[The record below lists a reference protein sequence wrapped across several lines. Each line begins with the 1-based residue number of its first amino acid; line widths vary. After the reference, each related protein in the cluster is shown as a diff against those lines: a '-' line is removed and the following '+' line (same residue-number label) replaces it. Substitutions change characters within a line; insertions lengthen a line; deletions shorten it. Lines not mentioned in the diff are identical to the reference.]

1 MSESIFEK
9 PSRRSFIKLGG
20 VVAGGLAL
28 AACAGGGTTSTSTA
42 GGSASAAAKPGI
54 GNNGQFGKGRSGATA
69 DALLIAGF
77 QWGAPATFNPLS
89 PTAAWPA
96 SANVMQIVYESP
108 LRWNILTGEIMP
120 GLCSKYEVSG
130 TESVTLTMQD
140 GVTFSDGSTC
150 TAKDVVF
157 SFELGKKNTGI
168 SVASFWQLADS
179 MEATDDKTVVIKVN
193 QKTKN
198 VSNVLRMLTETY
210 VLPTS
215 QLGSIADDKLPTEV
229 IDKPIGT
236 GPFTLDKADQTQVV
250 LAANANYWGKTFY
263 GGSPVMS
270 QIIHPIF
277 KSNEDGNIKFQAG
290 ELDIMQ
296 QFVSQIWKMWEG
308 GKPVGTYL
316 KDKPYFVPGSMPMLL
331 MNTTKK
337 GLDNPA
343 VRKAI
348 ATAIDYASIAD
359 TAMSGY
365 TDTVQASLIL
375 PSGAEE
381 KFFNK
386 SDAEANG
393 WKYDAAA
400 AEKLLTDA
408 GATKGSDGIYTLD
421 GTRLGPWKVITPTG
435 WTDWN
440 ASCEIIAKSLKAI
453 GIDCATNFPQQAD
466 CTQQIQGGTFDLAVW
481 YVSGVNPATPWARF
495 KDIMS
500 QSEVQPVGKTT
511 FANYGRWKNSEVEA
525 MLTEASQAT
534 DDTAKK
540 AAYDK
545 LDALYRK
552 EVPACPIMYRPDEFY
567 EYNATNFYNWPDE
580 NNSYAPP
587 MFRGAGNTWMYKIQ
601 KIAG

>member
-1 MSESIFEK
+1 MSDSIFEK

-20 VVAGGLAL
+20 VVAGSIAL
-28 AACAGGGTTSTSTA
+28 AACAGKSGGTTTGA
-42 GGSASAAAKPGI
+42 ASGEAKLGV
-54 GNNGQFGKGRSGATA
+54 GNNGQVGKGRSGANA
-69 DALLIAGF
+69 DTLFIAGF
-77 QWGAPATFNPLS
+77 QWGAPATFNPLA

-96 SANVMQIVYESP
+96 ANNVMQITYESL
-108 LRWNILTGEIMP
+108 LRWNIATGEIMP
-120 GLCSKYEVSG
+120 GLAKEYKVDG
-130 TESVTLTMQD
+130 TKTVTLTLQD
-140 GVTFSDGSTC
+140 GVTFSDGSPL
-150 TAKDVVF
+150 TAADVVAN
-157 SFELGKKNTGI
+157 FELGKKNTGI
-168 SVASFWQLADS
+168 SRNAFWQAADS
-179 MEATDDKTVVIKVN
+179 VTASDDKTVVVAVS

-198 VSNVLRMLTETY
+198 VGNLLRLLTETY
-210 VLPTS
+210 MLPMS
-215 QLGSIADDKLPTEV
+215 VFSKIADDKLPTE
-229 IDKPIGT
+229 IMDKPIGT

-250 LAANANYWGKTFY
+250 LKLNENYWGKTFY
-263 GGSPVMS
+263 GGLPVIK

-290 ELDIMQ
+290 DLDIMQ

-316 KDKPYFVPGSMPMLL
+316 KDKPYYLPGSMPMLL

-337 GLDNPA
+337 GLDNPV

-365 TDTVQASLIL
+365 SAAVQPSLIM
-375 PSGAEE
+375 PTGAES

-386 SDAEANG
+386 DDAAANG
-393 WKYDAAA
+393 WKTDAAA

-408 GATKGSDGIYTLD
+408 GAKKGSDGIYVLD
-421 GTRLGPWKVITPTG
+421 GSRLGPYKLITPTG

-440 ASCEIIAKSLKAI
+440 AACEIVAKSLQAI
-453 GIDCATNFPQQAD
+453 GIDCATNFPQQAET
-466 CTQQIQGGTFDLAVW
+466 TQAIQGGTFDLACW

-500 QSEVQPVGKTT
+500 QAEMQPLGKTT
-511 FANYGRWKNSEVEA
+511 FANYGRWKNDTVEA
-525 MLTEASQAT
+525 LLTEASQAV

-552 EVPACPIMYRPDEFY
+552 EVPACPLMYRPDEFY
-567 EYNATNFYNWPDE
+567 EYNASNFYNFPDE
-580 NNSYAPP
+580 KNSYAPP
-587 MFRGAGNTWMYKIQ
+587 MFRGAGNTWMYKLK

>member
-1 MSESIFEK
+1 MSESLFER

-20 VVAGGLAL
+20 VVAGSIAL
-28 AACAGGGTTSTSTA
+28 AACAGNSGGTSTSS
-42 GGSASAAAKPGI
+42 GSASSGTKPGI
-54 GNNGQFGKGRSGATA
+54 GNNNQVGKGRTGATA
-69 DALLIAGF
+69 DALIVAGF

-96 SANVMQIVYESP
+96 AANVMQIVFESP

-120 GLCSKYEVSG
+120 GLAASYKVDG
-130 TESVTLTMQD
+130 TDTITLTMQD
-140 GVTFSDGSTC
+140 GVTFSDGSAC
-150 TAKDVVF
+150 TAKDVAF
-157 SFELGKKNTGI
+157 SYALGKKNSGI
-168 SVASFWQLADS
+168 NVASFWQLADA
-179 MEATDDKTVVIKVN
+179 MDATDDKTVVIKVN

-198 VSNVLRMLTETY
+198 VSNVLRMLTENY
-210 VLPTS
+210 VLPEAVF
-215 QLGSIADDKLPTEV
+215 GKIADDKLPTEV
-229 IDKPIGT
+229 INAPVGT

-250 LAANANYWGKTFY
+250 LKRNDNYWGKGYY
-263 GGSPVMS
+263 GGLPVMS

-296 QFVSQIWKMWEG
+296 QFVSQIWKMWEA

-316 KDKPYFVPGSMPMLL
+316 KDKPYYVPGSMPMLL

-337 GLDNPA
+337 GLDNA
-343 VRKAI
+343 VVRKAI
-348 ATAIDYASIAD
+348 ATAIKYSDIAE

-365 TDTVQASLIL
+365 SAEVQPSLIL
-375 PSGAEE
+375 PTGAEG
-381 KFFNK
+381 KFFNQA
-386 SDAEANG
+386 DATANG

-408 GATKGSDGIYTLD
+408 GAKKGSDGIYVLD
-421 GTRLGPWKVITPTG
+421 GTRLGPYKLITPTG

-440 ASCEIIAKSLKAI
+440 ASCEIIAKSLQAI
-453 GIDCATNFPQQAD
+453 GIDCSTNFPQQAET
-466 CTQQIQGGTFDLAVW
+466 TQAIQGGTFDLAVW

-500 QSEVQPVGKTT
+500 QSEMQPIGKTT
-511 FANYGRWKNSEVEA
+511 FANYGRWKNDEVEA
-525 MLTEASQAT
+525 LLTTASQAT
-534 DDTAKK
+534 DDATKK

-580 NNSYAPP
+580 KNDYAPP

>member
-1 MSESIFEK
+1 MSDSVFEQ
-9 PSRRSFIKLGG
+9 PSRRSFIKIGG
-20 VVAGGLAL
+20 LAIGGLAL
-28 AACAGGGTTSTSTA
+28 AACAPAANTGASGGATGGTE
-42 GGSASAAAKPGI
+42 AKLGV
-54 GNNGQFGKGRSGATA
+54 GNNGQVGKGRAGATA
-69 DALLIAGF
+69 DSLLIAGF
-77 QWGAPATFNPLS
+77 QWGPPATFNPLS

-96 SANVMQIVYESP
+96 SGNVMQIVFESL
-108 LRWNILTGEIMP
+108 LRWNIATGEVMP
-120 GLCSKYEVSG
+120 GLAKEYKLDG
-130 TESVTLTMQD
+130 TKTITLTMQD
-140 GVTFSDGSTC
+140 GVTFSDGSPC
-150 TAKDVVF
+150 TAKDVVAT
-157 SFELGKKNTGI
+157 FELGKKNPGI
-168 SVASFWQLADS
+168 STASFWAAAD
-179 MEATDDKTVVIKVN
+179 AIAAPDDKTVVVTVSAT
-193 QKTKN
+193 TKN
-198 VSNVLRMLTETY
+198 VGQVLRMLTETY
-210 VLPTS
+210 ILPTAVFS
-215 QLGSIADDKLPTEV
+215 KIADDKLPTE
-229 IDKPIGT
+229 IMDKPIGT
-236 GPFTLDKADQTQVV
+236 GPFTLSKADQTQVV
-250 LAANANYWGKTFY
+250 LALNENYWGKTFY
-263 GGSPVMS
+263 GGLPVMK

-348 ATAIDYASIAD
+348 ASAIDYASIAE

-365 TDTVQASLIL
+365 SAEVQASLIL
-375 PSGAEE
+375 PTGAEG
-381 KFFNK
+381 KFFNAD
-386 SDAEANG
+386 DAKANG

-408 GATKGSDGIYTLD
+408 GAKKGGDGVYTID
-421 GTRLGPWKVITPTG
+421 GTRLGPWKLITPTG

-453 GIDCATNFPQQAD
+453 GIDCSTNFPQQAET
-466 CTQQIQGGTFDLAVW
+466 TQAIQGGTFDLAVW

-500 QSEVQPVGKTT
+500 QSEVQPIGKTT
-511 FANYGRWKNSEVEA
+511 FANYGRWKNADVEA
-525 MLTEASQAT
+525 LLTEASQAT
-534 DDTAKK
+534 DDAGKK

-545 LDALYRK
+545 LDALYRM

-567 EYNATNFYNWPDE
+567 EYNATNFFNWPDE
-580 NNSYAPP
+580 KNSYAPP
-587 MFRGAGNTWMYKIQ
+587 MFRGAGNTWMYKIK

>member
-1 MSESIFEK
+1 MSDSIFEK
-9 PSRRSFIKLGG
+9 PSRRSFLKLGG
-20 VVAGGLAL
+20 VVAGSIAL
-28 AACAGGGTTSTSTA
+28 AACAGSGSGGTAS
-42 GGSASAAAKPGI
+42 GGASGETKPGI
-54 GNNGQFGKGRSGATA
+54 GNNGQVGKGRSGTTA
-69 DALLIAGF
+69 DALIIAGF
-77 QWGAPATFNPLS
+77 QWGPPATFNPLS

-96 SANVMQIVYESP
+96 AANVMQIVYETP

-120 GLCSKYEVSG
+120 GIAKEYAVDG
-130 TESVTLTMQD
+130 TSTITLTMQD
-140 GVTFSDGSTC
+140 GVTFSDGSAC

-157 SFELGKKNTGI
+157 SYELGKKNSGI
-168 SVASFWQLADS
+168 NVASFWQLADS
-179 MEATDDKTVVIKVN
+179 MEATDDTTIVITVN

-198 VSNVLRMLTETY
+198 VSNILRMLTENY
-210 VLPTS
+210 VLPQAVFS
-215 QLGSIADDKLPTEV
+215 GIADDKLPTEV
-229 IDKPIGT
+229 MDKPIGT

-250 LAANANYWGKTFY
+250 LTLNDKYWGQTFY
-263 GGSPVMS
+263 GGLPVMK

-308 GKPVGTYL
+308 GKPVGTFL
-316 KDKPYFVPGSMPMLL
+316 KDKPYYVPGSMPMLL

-337 GLDNPA
+337 GLDNA
-343 VRKAI
+343 TVRKAI
-348 ATAIDYASIAD
+348 ASAIDYASIAE

-365 TDTVQASLIL
+365 SAEVQPSLIL
-375 PSGAEE
+375 PTGAEE
-381 KFFNK
+381 KYFNAD
-386 SDAEANG
+386 DAKANG
-393 WKYDAAA
+393 WSYDPTA

-408 GATKGSDGIYTLD
+408 GAKKGSDGIYTLD
-421 GTRLGPWKVITPTG
+421 GTRLGPYKLITPTG

-440 ASCEIIAKSLKAI
+440 ASCEIIAKSLNAI
-453 GIDCATNFPQQAD
+453 GIDCSTNFPQQAET
-466 CTQQIQGGTFDLAVW
+466 TQAIQGGSFDMAVW

-500 QSEVQPVGKTT
+500 QSEMQPIGKTT
-511 FANYGRWKNSEVEA
+511 FANYGRWKNSDVEA

-534 DDTAKK
+534 DDAAKK

-545 LDALYRK
+545 LDSLYRK

>member
-9 PSRRSFIKLGG
+9 PSRRSFLKLGG
-20 VVAGGLAL
+20 VVAGSIAL
-28 AACAGGGTTSTSTA
+28 AACAGGGS
-42 GGSASAAAKPGI
+42 GGGAATGGASAGAKPGI
-54 GNNGQFGKGRSGATA
+54 GNNGQMGKGRTGATA
-69 DALLIAGF
+69 DSLLIAGF
-77 QWGAPATFNPLS
+77 QWGPPATFNPLS

-96 SANVMQIVYESP
+96 AANVMQIVYETP

-120 GLCSKYEVSG
+120 GLAAKYELDG
-130 TESVTLTMQD
+130 TNSVTLTMQD
-140 GVTFSDGSTC
+140 GVTFSDGTAC

-157 SFELGKKNTGI
+157 SYELGKKNPGI
-168 SVASFWQLADS
+168 NVASFWQLADS
-179 MEATDDKTVVIKVN
+179 MEAPDDKTVVVKIN

-198 VSNVLRMLTETY
+198 VGNVLRMLTENY
-210 VLPTS
+210 VLPQS
-215 QLGSIADDKLPTEV
+215 VFSGIADDKLPTEV
-229 IDKPIGT
+229 MDKPLGT

-250 LAANANYWGKTFY
+250 LTLNDKYWGKTYY
-263 GGSPVMS
+263 GGLPVMK

-308 GKPVGTYL
+308 GKPVGTFL
-316 KDKPYFVPGSMPMLL
+316 KEKPYYVPGSMPMLL

-337 GLDNPA
+337 GLDNA
-343 VRKAI
+343 TVRKAI
-348 ATAIDYASIAD
+348 ATAINYADIAE

-365 TDTVQASLIL
+365 SATVQPSLIL
-375 PSGAEE
+375 PTGAES
-381 KFFNK
+381 KYFNAD
-386 SDAEANG
+386 DAKANG
-393 WKYDAAA
+393 WSYDAAA

-408 GATKGSDGIYTLD
+408 GAKKGSDGIYVLN
-421 GTRLGPWKVITPTG
+421 GTRLGPYKLITPTG

-453 GIDCATNFPQQAD
+453 GIDCSTNFPQQAET
-466 CTQQIQGGTFDLAVW
+466 TQAIQGGTFDLAVW

-500 QSEVQPVGKTT
+500 QSEMQPIGKTT

-580 NNSYAPP
+580 KNSYAPP